1 MSKLTLE
8 RFNEIV
14 KQTGPEPTT
23 GEMAAVSARIAE
35 YETRTRHGGDDQR
48 YADTLG
54 MTVEEFAR
62 RFDDMDGPLLPRR
75 RSA

>member
-1 MSKLTLE
+1 MTSLTLE

-14 KQTGPEPTT
+14 KQTGPEPTAD
-23 GEMAAVSARIAE
+23 ELAAVSEKIAD
-35 YETRTRHGGDDQR
+35 YETRARHGGDDKR

-62 RFDDMDGPLLPRR
+62 RFDALR
-75 RSA
+75 